1 MPLSGD
7 RSDAPVSFISR
18 YSTISRRTAAPG
30 SSSSLHRPVIL
41 TWTVSTVPFTSTW
54 AIKRLGR
61 SRKMPSTISLYF
73 NVYSILSDTPAPE
86 PLAARQN
93 RLLQAFNHW
102 QEPVYFL
109 QLRHPQTMQVAVGVD
124 RHRLFGA
131 QLKHRLGCLTGSEG
145 AELSHKNPFQ
155 KISPSL
161 SSAFTSS
168 TLRHEQRKMSPCHR
182 HGKGESPQGTTKQP
196 LHEPASLLA

>member
-1 MPLSGD
+1 MVFPCGKDSEKQKCPRRACCHSPGTDPMHRYLSSCSKQSHHPSGYTPKQ
-7 RSDAPVSFISR
+7 APASV
-18 YSTISRRTAAPG
+18 
-30 SSSSLHRPVIL
+30 
-41 TWTVSTVPFTSTW
+41 
-54 AIKRLGR
+54 
-61 SRKMPSTISLYF
+61 
-73 NVYSILSDTPAPE
+73 
-86 PLAARQN
+86 
-93 RLLQAFNHW
+93 NHW
-102 QEPVYFL
+102 QEPVHFL
-109 QLRHPQTMQVAVGVD
+109 KFRHPQTMEIAVGVD

-131 QLKHRLGCLTGSEG
+131 QFKHRLGRLPGG
-145 AELSHKNPFQ
+145 KIAELSHKNPFQ